1 MPLFSKRR
9 KEEVKSSPPSPIDT
23 SEALLDTLLGGQSSG
38 IINSTYSSQVLQGL
52 KSNPYVLRCV
62 ELRANSVASLEPIL
76 IDRKGKVI
84 EDVNHPLSILLRAPS
99 EGTTWRDFVHQLQV
113 HLALNGNAYVLMV
126 KTIKGVEELRVIPPD
141 RITALST
148 NDIFHPVSSW
158 QISGGATNIM
168 ADPGDV
174 IHIHGPLDTDMIR
187 GISPLESAAQSIA
200 AQTEAREWNTAL
212 MRNGAKPSAV
222 VSTPEI
228 MTPQTFQRFK
238 EKLRLGFGGTSNAG
252 NIMLL
257 DGGKTVSFD
266 GFNAR
271 DMDYSAGI
279 TLTAREITLALGV
292 PPELAGD
299 SANKTYANA
308 QEAHKE
314 FAVNTIGP
322 LATQLFDAL
331 SIALCPPGSDVSE
344 ITYDKAQ
351 IEGMKSDESAL
362 ISALTSCDFLSDNE
376 KRARLS
382 YDAIPDGDVILTGM
396 GKVPRSEIIEDPLET
411 SNDNRENL

>member
-1 MPLFSKRR
+1 MMLFTR
-9 KEEVKSSPPSPIDT
+9 KKEQKSAPPSAPLDSTDAILGAILGET
-23 SEALLDTLLGGQSSG
+23 PNALINQS
-38 IINSTYSSQVLQGL
+38 YSSQVRLGLQ
-52 KSNPYVLRCV
+52 SNPYVLRCV
-62 ELRANSVASLEPIL
+62 ELRANAIASLDPIL
-76 IDRKGKVI
+76 IDSDKQVI
-84 EDVNHPLSILLRAPS
+84 EDPNHPLSRLLRAPS
-99 EGTTWRDFVHQLQV
+99 KGKTWRDLVHQVQV
-113 HLALNGNAYVLMV
+113 HLALNGNAYIYVV
-126 KTIKGVEELRVIPPD
+126 KTVKGIEELLVIPPD
-141 RITALST
+141 CITALPSG
-148 NDIFHPVSSW
+148 NILHPVRSW
-158 QISGGATNIM
+158 QISTGSGTSVV
-168 ADPGDV
+168 DPGDV
-174 IHIHGPLDTDMIR
+174 IHIHAPLDIDGIR

-222 VSTPEI
+222 VSTPEV
-228 MTPQTFQRFK
+228 MTPQTFQKFK
-238 EKLRLGFGGTSNAG
+238 EKLRLGFSGTSNAG

-257 DGGKTVSFD
+257 DGGKTATFD

-299 SANKTYANA
+299 SANKTYSNA

-314 FAVNTIGP
+314 FAVNTISP
-322 LATQLFDAL
+322 LATQFFDAL
-331 SIALCPPGSDVSE
+331 SLALCPEGSDVSE

-396 GKVPRSEIIEDPLET
+396 GKVPRSEIVSDPLEMA
-411 SNDNRENL
+411 NDNRESL

>member
-1 MPLFSKRR
+1 MPLFPKRR
-9 KEEVKSSPPSPIDT
+9 REEVKSAPPSPIDT
-23 SEALLDTLLGGQSSG
+23 SEALLSTLIGQPSG
-38 IINSTYSSQVLQGL
+38 IIGSSYSSQVIQGL

-62 ELRANSVASLEPIL
+62 ELRANAVSSLEPIL
-76 IDRKGKVI
+76 IDRKGQVI
-84 EDVNHPLSILLRAPS
+84 EDTNHPLSILLRTPS
-99 EGTTWRDFVHQLQV
+99 EGTTWRDLVHQVQT
-113 HLALNGNAYVLMV
+113 HLALNGNSYILLIR
-126 KTIKGVEELRVIPPD
+126 TIKGVEEMRVIPPD
-141 RITALST
+141 KISAMTTGDLFR
-148 NDIFHPVSSW
+148 PVSSW
-158 QISGGATNIM
+158 QISGGATNIV

-174 IHIHGPLDTDMIR
+174 IHIHGPLDTDMVR

-200 AQTEAREWNTAL
+200 AQTEAREWNTAI

-222 VSTPEI
+222 VSTPEV
-228 MTPQTFQRFK
+228 MTPQTFQKFK

-299 SANKTYANA
+299 SANKTYSNA
-308 QEAHKE
+308 VEAHRE
-314 FAVNTIGP
+314 FAVNTVAP

-331 SIALCPPGSDVSE
+331 SIALCPQGSDVSK

-362 ISALTSCDFLSDNE
+362 ISALTACDFLSDNE

-396 GKVPRSEIIEDPLET
+396 GKVPRSEIVDDPMET
-411 SNDNRENL
+411 AHDNREDI